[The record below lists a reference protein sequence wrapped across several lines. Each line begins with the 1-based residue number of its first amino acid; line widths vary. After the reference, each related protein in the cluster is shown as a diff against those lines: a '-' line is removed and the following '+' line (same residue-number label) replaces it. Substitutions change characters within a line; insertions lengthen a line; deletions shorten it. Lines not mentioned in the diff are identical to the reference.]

1 MHQEVLRYIF
11 QVQDLYVELCKR
23 LTEEIREG
31 INKWEGINKRV
42 PGHAAADLILW
53 RFHFFFTCYTYSTK
67 SHSKQAILCKSIP
80 RFKNLYEI
88 VKDLL

>member
-1 MHQEVLRYIF
+1 MHQEVLRYIS

-42 PGHAAADLILW
+42 PGHAAEDLIL
-53 RFHFFFTCYTYSTK
+53 
-67 SHSKQAILCKSIP
+67 
-80 RFKNLYEI
+80 
-88 VKDLL
+88 